1 MDLWWHIFLP
11 VKESLHWHV
20 RDEGWMCSDPRCCQ
34 QNYFWHIYLKPA
46 KSLPAWWQYYSNMI
60 AFRGKNSVTTLIFV
74 FNSYVNTVQW
84 EKDTA
89 DIIEPKNYRIIDWLG
104 LESTPRITKLQS
116 PCHKQGYQPLY
127 LILDQ
132 ASYLASNYSE
142 GIACQK
148 LVWLKGCCAKTNF
161 ILKHLALHCPLS
173 FVIVH
178 SIDTTRNG
186 LSELLWIRVDLFNV
200 NPHAVYS
207 INA

>member
-46 KSLPAWWQYYSNMI
+46 KSLPAWWQYYNNMI

-89 DIIEPKNYRIIDWLG
+89 DIIESKNHRIIDWLG
-104 LESTPRITKLQS
+104 LEGTPRITKLQS

-132 ASYLASNYSE
+132 AAQGPIHSLS
-142 GIACQK
+142 GQP
-148 LVWLKGCCAKTNF
+148 VP
-161 ILKHLALHCPLS
+161 ALHYSLCKELPPDNQPKPSLLQLKTICPCPAIIYS
-173 FVIVH
+173 CK
-178 SIDTTRNG
+178 G
-186 LSELLWIRVDLFNV
+186 LTLLDKHWHNQIKLYILGQ
-200 NPHAVYS
+200 NP
-207 INA
+207 